1 MTAAPPEGSTPTVAK
16 ETPDMAP
23 VGDGSQVAQETPD
36 MAPGADGFEDGPA
49 AAPTPGGTDD
59 RDENGQTDI
68 VEWIVSSCTGFFT
81 GDEETITTF
90 GEDPTG
96 WCETNLP
103 PECGP
108 QDISRCMPEILD
120 RCHQQGG
127 DSESATHL
135 AQYCGT
141 FSQNSATTYS
151 SHGGSSSSGESS
163 HGGSSYGGSSQTTYS
178 SGSHCAC
185 DTVVNEIC
193 YTVNVYHQ
201 TNIYVQVDHETT
213 TTTDCFGDRTPC
225 TTTEIDD
232 DFGCEYPVDTEIPTW
247 DPEAPPT
254 DTWGHPTDSPPPTPE
269 TGHDTPPG
277 GTHPGET
284 PDDFPVHGG
293 PGETPDDF
301 PVHGGSGELP
311 EEFPVDADPRSGPGF
326 DVDVTGG
333 TPTGEPGHG
342 GPPGFGNGAE
352 VAEEFP
358 VDADPR
364 SGPGFD
370 VDVTGGA
377 PTGDS
382 GHSTDFGTGAGKESG
397 PGDYE
402 VSPAPNDTHPEEPS
416 STPPAD
422 DDDDELAL
430 VVPPSTP
437 VFEAQPEAAE
447 YEPAESEAPAP
458 TEEP

>member
-1 MTAAPPEGSTPTVAK
+1 MTARTPEGSTPAAAAA
-16 ETPDMAP
+16 TPAP
-23 VGDGSQVAQETPD
+23 APINDGSQVAHETPA
-36 MAPGADGFEDGPA
+36 MAPGADGLEDGPV
-49 AAPTPGGTDD
+49 AAPTPGGPDY
-59 RDENGQTDI
+59 RNENGQTDV

-81 GDEETITTF
+81 GDEETITKF
-90 GEDPTG
+90 GEDPVG
-96 WCETNLP
+96 WCQSNLP

-141 FSQNSATTYS
+141 FSQNSSSTYS
-151 SHGGSSSSGESS
+151 SHGESSSSGESS

-201 TNIYVQVDHETT
+201 TNIYVQVDETT
-213 TTTDCFGDRTPC
+213 TSTTGCFGDRTPC
-225 TTTEIDD
+225 TTTKVDE
-232 DFGCEYPVDTEIPTW
+232 DFGCEYPVEIPTW
-247 DPEAPPT
+247 DPQTPST
-254 DTWGHPTDSPPPTPE
+254 DTWGDPHEESPPTHD
-269 TGHDTPPG
+269 TGHDTPPV

-293 PGETPDDF
+293 PGETPDNF

-311 EEFPVDADPRSGPGF
+311 EELPVDADPRSGPGH

-333 TPTGEPGHG
+333 TPNGEPGHG
-342 GPPGFGNGAE
+342 GPPGVGTG
-352 VAEEFP
+352 EEIAKELP

-364 SGPGFD
+364 FGTGFD
-370 VDVTGGA
+370 LDVTA
-377 PTGDS
+377 PTGAAPAP
-382 GHSTDFGTGAGKESG
+382 TADFGAGAGADAG
-397 PGDYE
+397 PGVYE
-402 VSPAPNDTHPEEPS
+402 ASPAPNDSSAPDSS
-416 STPPAD
+416 STPAAV
-422 DDDDELAL
+422 DEPVEAAPDE
-430 VVPPSTP
+430 PPSTP
-437 VFEAQPEAAE
+437 VFEAQSEAAE
-447 YEPAESEAPAP
+447 YEPAEPEADPTTDAP
-458 TEEP
+458 